1 MADTSQSSASMSN
14 LLSERFNN
22 LNLGHNEPNTSPAP
36 PIPLTIPQLITY
48 GRRIYFGIET
58 TEEWLVQYA
67 KDCGFN
73 PARPTSQIE
82 FLGHGL
88 AWLQAKSG
96 IRSIQPKTVF
106 AQSTRIPPH
115 PTEVIRPIKII
126 QRSEVTYLREIVAIC
141 SAGERSFANRPSQA
155 QVDRLKQIMGG
166 EPMWWVEDPID

>member
-1 MADTSQSSASMSN
+1 MADTQSSASVSN
-14 LLSERFNN
+14 SLSERFNN

-82 FLGHGL
+82 FLGQGL

-96 IRSIQPKTVF
+96 IRSIKPKNVF
-106 AQSTRIPPH
+106 AQSTRIPPQPTKVTQ
-115 PTEVIRPIKII
+115 PTEVTYPL
-126 QRSEVTYLREIVAIC
+126 SEYPVPIVAIC

-166 EPMWWVEDPID
+166 EPMWWVEDG